1 MYQNK
6 LKALDMKITAVQNYY
21 VSVTFHDDYRK
32 LISLLPKR
40 KAHQTLRIPTKAQSL
55 GETIGVSPLKGSIA
69 MGLLDILRQYSQQ
82 RQRHNPRQRLRAPK
96 LDSRGAPARAQST
109 VAYKVVEIP
118 SKGNILRRARGMSP
132 ERIRIR

>member
-96 LDSRGAPARAQST
+96 LDSRGVPARAQSP
-109 VAYKVVEIP
+109 VASKVVEIP
-118 SKGNILRRARGMSP
+118 
-132 ERIRIR
+132 